1 MKTLLILRH
10 GEAEQGIPKHDLE
23 RALKKHGEQEA
34 QAAGAEVR
42 RRGIQLDLIIC
53 SAARR
58 TQQTAKRAA
67 QTVAYNGPIEKLET
81 LYLSGIPQHLEVLAG
96 LNSAC
101 QNVLLVGHNPDLE
114 DLVNRLTGEY
124 TPLTTGALVGIDL
137 NTDSWKTISASPGTL
152 RFVFFA
158 GESE

>member
-10 GEAEQGIPKHDLE
+10 GEAEQGIPNHDID
-23 RALKKHGEQEA
+23 RALEKRGAQEA
-34 QAAGAEVR
+34 QAAGEEIR
-42 RRGIQLDLIIC
+42 RRDIQLDLIIC

-58 TQQTAKRAA
+58 AQQTAGRAA
-67 QTVAYNGPIEKLET
+67 QAAGYDGLIEKLET
-81 LYLSGIPQHLEVLAG
+81 LYLSGVPQHLEVLTG
-96 LNSAC
+96 LDDGR

-124 TPLTTGALVGIDL
+124 VPLTTGALVSIEL
-137 NTDSWKTISASPGTL
+137 HTDSWKTMRASVGEL